1 MLKKILKVFN
11 QREKICFAHKRFN
24 HTKLDLEIKT
34 HNIKIE
40 ILRKKIIFL
49 NE

>member
-11 QREKICFAHKRFN
+11 LREKICLVHKRFN
-24 HTKLDLEIKT
+24 HTKLDLEIKI

-40 ILRKKIIFL
+40 ILRKKNYL
-49 NE
+49 RK